1 MGIVSPLHKTDG
13 LRLLV
18 PSPILKPDALQSATP
33 CSKPGQCGLDQY
45 IVETCSTRQ
54 RAVLGIGQYMEE
66 RAVLGIGQYMEE
78 GSTRHRAVYGGGEE
92 GSRSSPRLHHWPPH
106 NYHAPPTPHAS
117 TVHISGVLIS
127 PHTIPRKRNPYGPMD
142 KFTTP
147 PAPPSHFSTL
157 RRRNQPI

>member
-54 RAVLGIGQYMEE
+54 RSVLGIGQYMEE
-66 RAVLGIGQYMEE
+66 RAVLSIGQYMEE

-106 NYHAPPTPHAS
+106 NYHALQPPCLHS
-117 TVHISGVLIS
+117 SHQWSSHISTHHSV
-127 PHTIPRKRNPYGPMD
+127 K
-142 KFTTP
+142 KK
-147 PAPPSHFSTL
+147 
-157 RRRNQPI
+157 PIWTSG

>member
-45 IVETCSTRQ
+45 IVETGSTRQ

-66 RAVLGIGQYMEE
+66 VRRAVG
-78 GSTRHRAVYGGGEE
+78 RA
-92 GSRSSPRLHHWPPH
+92 H
-106 NYHAPPTPHAS
+106 
-117 TVHISGVLIS
+117 
-127 PHTIPRKRNPYGPMD
+127 D
-142 KFTTP
+142 FTTGRPITIMPLQP
-147 PAPPSHFSTL
+147 PMPPQFTSVESSHLHTPF
-157 RRRNQPI
+157 

>member
-45 IVETCSTRQ
+45 IVETGSTRQ
-54 RAVLGIGQYMEE
+54 

-78 GSTRHRAVYGGGEE
+78 GSTRHRAVLGIGQYMEE
-92 GSRSSPRLHHWPPH
+92 VRRAVGRAHDFTTGRPITIMPLHHPPCLH
-106 NYHAPPTPHAS
+106 SSHQWSP
-117 TVHISGVLIS
+117 HIS
-127 PHTIPRKRNPYGPMD
+127 
-142 KFTTP
+142 
-147 PAPPSHFSTL
+147 TL
-157 RRRNQPI
+157 HSEKKKPIWTNG